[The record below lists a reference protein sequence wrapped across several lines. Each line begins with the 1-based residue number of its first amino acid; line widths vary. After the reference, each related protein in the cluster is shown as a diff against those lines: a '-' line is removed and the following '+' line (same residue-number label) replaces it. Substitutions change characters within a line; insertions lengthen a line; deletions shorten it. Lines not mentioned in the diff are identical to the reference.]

1 MMALVIRP
9 LKHSSSNNNSDDN
22 KSNNCKS
29 LHVYRVSGTVVNTL
43 NELSFNPHQNP
54 SDIIIISILHIEK
67 LSLRLT
73 NMCKDT

>member
-1 MMALVIRP
+1 MAWVIRP

-29 LHVYRVSGTVVNTL
+29 LHVYHVSGTVLDAL
-43 NELSFNPHQNP
+43 NGLSFNLHQNP
-54 SDIIIISILHIEK
+54 SDIIVISILQIER

>member
-1 MMALVIRP
+1 MMSLVIRP
-9 LKHSSSNNNSDDN
+9 LKHSSNNNNSDDN

-29 LHVYRVSGTVVNTL
+29 LQVYHVSGTVL
-43 NELSFNPHQNP
+43 NALNGLSFNPHQNP
-54 SDIIIISILHIEK
+54 SDIIIISILQIEK